1 MSRTNC
7 FLPNSGFVLNFRVR
21 MVNSLMAA
29 SRRAHGVVGRGE
41 ACARKGSPLARP
53 RAL

>member
-21 MVNSLMAA
+21 MVNSLIAPKA
-29 SRRAHGVVGRGE
+29 GGGAVDGWGRSG
-41 ACARKGSPLARP
+41 AGK
-53 RAL
+53 ALP